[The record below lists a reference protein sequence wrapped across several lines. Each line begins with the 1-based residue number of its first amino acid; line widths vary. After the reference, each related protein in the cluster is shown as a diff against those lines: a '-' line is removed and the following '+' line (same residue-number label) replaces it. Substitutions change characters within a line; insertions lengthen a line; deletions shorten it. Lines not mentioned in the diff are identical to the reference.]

1 MPLNATET
9 LLRERRDR
17 ALINF
22 QGAVTSSDR
31 YLTGPGGYAGDGY
44 PMPAPGKI
52 LRLYVYDGTNVQ
64 TTDVESSFNAGD
76 RLSLLAHYDQPYFA
90 VWAQIN
96 GSNSNT
102 VCSLVLPGTTL
113 RASLLIRLDVY

>member
-17 ALINF
+17 MMINF
-22 QGAVTSSDR
+22 AGAVVTSDR
-31 YLTGPGGYAGDGY
+31 YLTGPGNYAGDGY

-52 LRLYVYDGTNVQ
+52 LRLYVYDGTNVR

-102 VCSLVLPGTTL
+102 VASLLLTNCTM
-113 RASLLIRLDVY
+113 RASLLVRLDVY

>member
-22 QGAVTSSDR
+22 QGAVTTSDR
-31 YLTGPGGYAGDGY
+31 YLTGPGGYTGDGY

-52 LRLYVYDGTNVQ
+52 LRLYVYDGTSVH
-64 TTDVESSFNAGD
+64 TTNIESSFNAGD
-76 RLSLLAHYDQPYFA
+76 RLSLFAQYDQPYFA
-90 VWAQIN
+90 VWAHIN
-96 GSNSNT
+96 GSNSST
-102 VCSLVLPGTTL
+102 VCSLVLANSTL
-113 RASLLIRLDVY
+113 RASLLVRLDVY

>member
-17 ALINF
+17 VMINF
-22 QGAVTSSDR
+22 AGALTTTDR
-31 YLTGPGGYAGDGY
+31 YLTGPGNYAGDGY

-52 LRLYVYDGTNVQ
+52 LRLYVYDGTNVR
-64 TTDVESSFNAGD
+64 TTDVESNFNAGD
-76 RLSLLAHYDQPYFA
+76 RLSLFADYDAPYFA
-90 VWAQIN
+90 VWVHIN
-96 GSNSNT
+96 GSNSST
-102 VCSLVLPGTTL
+102 VASLVLANSTL